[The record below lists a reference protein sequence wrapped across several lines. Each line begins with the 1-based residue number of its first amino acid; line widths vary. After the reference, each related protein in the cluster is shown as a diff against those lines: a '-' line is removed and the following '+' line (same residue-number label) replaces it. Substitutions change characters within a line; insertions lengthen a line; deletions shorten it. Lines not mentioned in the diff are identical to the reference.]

1 MLREDVKAGMTFR
14 DMDRRM
20 NGRLIKIDALKKITV
35 DCGRFEAGETYARY
49 KGGNGRVQWVN
60 ISRLVDLKEYE
71 LVDPGQPDADAARAA
86 KKAHDCHFCFDTK
99 LGQGDHL
106 GGETGP
112 CPHCAVPASEALAD

>member
-1 MLREDVKAGMTFR
+1 MLREDVKPGMTFR

-20 NGRLIKIDALKKITV
+20 DGRLIKIDALKKITV

-71 LVDPGQPDADAARAA
+71 LVDEGNPKPKPGPVKPFKQEY
-86 KKAHDCHFCFDTK
+86 
-99 LGQGDHL
+99 GQVD
-106 GGETGP
+106 P
-112 CPHCAVPASEALAD
+112 MKVLAD